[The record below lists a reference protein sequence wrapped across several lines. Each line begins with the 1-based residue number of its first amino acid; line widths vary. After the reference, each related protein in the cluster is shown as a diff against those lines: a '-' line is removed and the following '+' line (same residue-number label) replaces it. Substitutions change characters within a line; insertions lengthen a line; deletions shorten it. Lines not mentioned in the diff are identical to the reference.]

1 MELNRSLIE
10 LGEPLPPAQLANVTD
25 ARGLIVLLQGGSASG
40 RINSSVAARLQ
51 MRQLDTLQLDL
62 LTHDERAQERSD
74 REHVDLLT
82 ERLFMALDALAAP
95 ERQREPAHARV
106 QAHWRTL
113 PLGLMAAD
121 TYAAAGLR
129 VAAHRPKA
137 VRALVSRGGRLD
149 LATDV
154 LGDLNAPTLLLA
166 GAADPEMIEISRTGF
181 ARLRCEKRIELVPR
195 ATRLFLEAGTLDDVA
210 QRAGDWFSN
219 HLVAVG

>member
-1 MELNRSLIE
+1 MELNRSLVE

-25 ARGLIVLLQGGSASG
+25 ARGLVVLLQGDSASG

-51 MRQLDTLQLDL
+51 MRQLDTLLLDL
-62 LTHDERAQERSD
+62 LTPDELAQERSD

-82 ERLFMALDALAAP
+82 ERLFMALDALPMP
-95 ERQREPAHARV
+95 ERQHDQAR
-106 QAHWRTL
+106 WRTL

-121 TYAAAGLR
+121 TYAAAGLW

-137 VRALVSRGGRLD
+137 VRALVARGGRLD

-154 LGDLNAPTLLLA
+154 LGDLHAPTLLLA
-166 GAADPEMIEISRTGF
+166 GAADPEMVEISRTGF

-210 QRAGDWFSN
+210 QRAGDWFSD
-219 HLVAVG
+219 HLAAAR

>member
-25 ARGLIVLLQGGSASG
+25 ARGLVVLLQGGSGSG

-51 MRQLDTLQLDL
+51 MRQLDTLLLDL
-62 LTHDERAQERSD
+62 LTHDEHAQERSD

-95 ERQREPAHARV
+95 ERQRENA
-106 QAHWRTL
+106 QAQAGWRSL
-113 PLGLMAAD
+113 PIGLMAAD

-149 LATDV
+149 LAADV

-210 QRAGDWFSN
+210 QRAGDWFGD

>member
-25 ARGLIVLLQGGSASG
+25 ARGLVVLLQGGSGSG

-51 MRQLDTLQLDL
+51 MRQLDTLLLDL
-62 LTHDERAQERSD
+62 LTHDEHAQERSH

-82 ERLFMALDALAAP
+82 ERLFTALDALV
-95 ERQREPAHARV
+95 ERQREHA
-106 QAHWRTL
+106 QARWRLL

-121 TYAAAGLR
+121 TCAAAGLR

-137 VRALVSRGGRLD
+137 VRALVARGGRLD
-149 LATDV
+149 LAADV

-166 GAADPEMIEISRTGF
+166 GAADPEMVEISRTGF
-181 ARLRCEKRIELVPR
+181 ARLRCEKRIERVPR

-210 QRAGDWFSN
+210 QRAGDWFSE
-219 HLVAVG
+219 HLAAVG

>member
-10 LGEPLPPAQLANVTD
+10 LGAPLPPAQLANVTD
-25 ARGLIVLLQGGSASG
+25 ARGLVVFLQGGSGSG

-51 MRQLDTLQLDL
+51 MRQLDTLLLDL
-62 LTHDERAQERSD
+62 LTEEEHAQERSD
-74 REHVDLLT
+74 RVHVDLLT
-82 ERLFMALDALAAP
+82 ERLFMALDALAVP
-95 ERQREPAHARV
+95 DRQRETA

-121 TYAAAGLR
+121 IYAAAGLR
-129 VAAHRPKA
+129 AAAHRPKA
-137 VRALVSRGGRLD
+137 VRALVARGGRLD
-149 LATDV
+149 LAADV

-166 GAADPEMIEISRTGF
+166 GAADPEMVEISRAGF

-210 QRAGDWFSN
+210 QRAGDWFSD
-219 HLVAVG
+219 HLAAAH